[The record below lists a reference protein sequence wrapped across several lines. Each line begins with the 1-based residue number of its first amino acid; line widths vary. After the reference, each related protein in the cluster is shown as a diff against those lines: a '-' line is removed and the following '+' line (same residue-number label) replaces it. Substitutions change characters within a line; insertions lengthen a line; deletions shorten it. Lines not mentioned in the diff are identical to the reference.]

1 MHDLVIRHGTIIDG
15 SGAPAFDADIAIDN
29 GKISR
34 IGGQIGAGREELEAR
49 DKLVAPGWVDIHSHY
64 DGQVMWDPEL
74 SPSGFNGAS
83 TVLMGHCGVGF
94 APMRAGDRELAV
106 NVMEGL
112 EDIPGATLRAGVGW
126 NWETFPEYLDVLDK
140 LPRMLDF
147 GTQVPHAALRPYVMG
162 ERGSKKVAA
171 TPDDI
176 QRMSTI
182 VEEAIRAGAFGFS
195 TSRTRVHNTA
205 DGHHIPG
212 SFADRAELF
221 GIAAAIGR
229 GGGGVF
235 QMVSD
240 FDDAPQEFMWMEQL
254 SRECGIPVHYLLS
267 QFDRPKFTELLSL
280 TERVNANGAEVFGL
294 AGTRAIGM
302 LITLDSEV
310 HPFWMHPSYLEIAKR
325 PLAERVR
332 IMRDPQFRQKILS
345 ETTSSEHGFWK
356 KKMSQFDQ
364 MFRLGIRPNYEPT
377 PDQTIA
383 ALAASSGSSPW
394 AIAYDML
401 LDNDGAE
408 VIYFPLYSYAE
419 HNLDGTREMLE
430 HPNVLAS
437 LADGGAHL
445 GFISDTS
452 MPTFL
457 LTHWARDRSRGQRIP
472 LEKAVMLQTSRTAAS
487 YGLHDRGRLAVGY
500 KADINV
506 IDFDQL
512 RIEAPY
518 WAHDLPANGRR
529 LMQRPRGYDATMV
542 SGVVTSRDG
551 ESTGA
556 LPGRL
561 VRGPQ
566 RAPK

>member
-15 SGAPAFDADIAIDN
+15 TGAPAFAADIAIDN

-64 DGQVMWDPEL
+64 DGQVMWDPQL

-94 APMRAGDRELAV
+94 APLRAGDRELAV

-176 QRMSTI
+176 QRMATI
-182 VEEAIRAGAFGFS
+182 VEEAVRAGAFGFS

-212 SFADRAELF
+212 SFADRNELF

-229 GGGGVF
+229 AGGGVF

-240 FDDAPQEFMWMEQL
+240 FDDAPQEFVWMEQL
-254 SRECGIPVHYLLS
+254 SRECNIPVHYLLS
-267 QFDRPKFTELLSL
+267 QFDRPKFTELLHL
-280 TERVNANGAEVFGL
+280 TERANANGAEVFGL

-310 HPFWMHPSYLEIAKR
+310 HPFWMHPSYLKIAAL

-332 IMRDPQFRQKILS
+332 IMRDPQFRQQILS
-345 ETTSSEHGFWK
+345 ETTTTEHGFWK

-364 MFRLGIRPNYEPT
+364 MFRLGTPPNYEPT

-383 ALAASSGSSPW
+383 AIAARNGTTPE
-394 AIAYDML
+394 AVTYDML

-419 HNLDGTREMLE
+419 QNLDGTREMLE

-472 LEKAVMLQTSRTAAS
+472 LEKAVMLQTSRTAAA
-487 YGLHDRGRLAVGY
+487 YGLNDRGRLAVGY

-512 RIEAPY
+512 QIEAPY

-542 SGVVTSRDG
+542 SGVVTSRNG

-566 RAPK
+566 RKPA